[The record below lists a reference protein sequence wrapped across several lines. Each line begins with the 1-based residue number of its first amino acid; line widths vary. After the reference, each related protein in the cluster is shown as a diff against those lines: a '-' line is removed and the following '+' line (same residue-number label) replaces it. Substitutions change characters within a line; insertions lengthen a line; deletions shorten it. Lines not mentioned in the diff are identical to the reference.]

1 MRLRPCRRIALDVET
16 TGVNAR
22 RMPTQGGDE
31 VVSLSIVNEDGEV
44 LFDALFRPMFHS
56 SWSDAM
62 RVHGIAPEQ
71 VAECSPFA
79 DYVDAVQEVI
89 AFADELVVY
98 NARFDLAF
106 LMRAGVCFDGVVI
119 VDTMLDFSAVY
130 AEYDGY
136 HQNARWQKLEKALLC
151 MDIAREGRAHSSAS
165 DARAAL
171 QVQHKLD
178 SGWVREGH
186 VPRKAD
192 AVALAQRR
200 ARRREAALQLGYEL

>member
-1 MRLRPCRRIALDVET
+1 MRQCRRLALDVET
-16 TGVNAR
+16 TGVNNRLA
-22 RMPTQGGDE
+22 PEQGGDE
-31 VVSLSIVNEDGEV
+31 LIALSIVNEDCEV

-56 SWSDAM
+56 SWPDAM
-62 RVHGIAPEQ
+62 RVHGIAPKQ
-71 VAECSPFA
+71 VVECSPFA
-79 DYVDAVQEVI
+79 DYVDAVQEVV
-89 AFADELVVY
+89 AFADELIVY

-106 LMRAGVCFDGVVI
+106 LMHEGICFDGVVI

-151 MDIAREGRAHSSAS
+151 MDIVREGRAHSSVS
-165 DARAAL
+165 DARAAM
-171 QVQHKLD
+171 QVQRKLD

-200 ARRREAALQLGYEL
+200 ARRREAALQRGYEL